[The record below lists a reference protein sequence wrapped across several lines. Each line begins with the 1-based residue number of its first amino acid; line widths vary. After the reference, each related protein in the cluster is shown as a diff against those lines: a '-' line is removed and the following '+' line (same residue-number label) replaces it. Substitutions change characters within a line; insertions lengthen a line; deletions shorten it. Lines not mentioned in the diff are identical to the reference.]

1 MNPTATKIN
10 ELKEQKEKKRM
21 HPVKKFFLYVIL
33 LATLVTTLYFTFV
46 YYVPY
51 SEGVRSGELIK
62 ISKKGYVIKTWEGEV
77 SQGISGAQVF
87 QFSVMDNHPT
97 VIDSLKKL
105 QGNFVKVEYI
115 ERYRTFFWWGD
126 TRYFITKVEKES
138 SPYFRE

>member
-1 MNPTATKIN
+1 MNPTVTKIN
-10 ELKEQKEKKRM
+10 ELKEQKEKKKM

-33 LATLVTTLYFTFV
+33 LATVITSLYFTFV

-62 ISKKGYVIKTWEGEV
+62 ISKKGYVIKTWEGEI

-87 QFSVMDNHPT
+87 KFSVMDNQPA
-97 VIDSLKKL
+97 VIDSLKKF
-105 QGNFVKVEYI
+105 QGNFVKVEYV

-126 TRYFITKVEKES
+126 TRHFITKVERES

>member
-1 MNPTATKIN
+1 MAESLSFVAHNHKPVDII
-10 ELKEQKEKKRM
+10 KK
-21 HPVKKFFLYVIL
+21 IL
-33 LATLVTTLYFTFV
+33 LWTIGLTTTGAVLLVLFALFGN
-46 YYVPY
+46 Y
-51 SEGVRSGELIK
+51 SGGERVGHIIK

-87 QFSVMDNHPT
+87 SFSVMDNHPT

>member
-10 ELKEQKEKKRM
+10 ELKALKEKKKM
-21 HPVKKFFLYVIL
+21 HPVKKFFLYL
-33 LATLVTTLYFTFV
+33 LLFVALITTLYFTFI

-62 ISKKGYVIKTWEGEV
+62 ISKKGYVIKTWEGEI

-87 QFSVMDNHPT
+87 KFSVMDNQPQ
-97 VIDSLKKL
+97 VIDSLKKF
-105 QGNFVKVEYI
+105 QGNFVKVEYV
-115 ERYRTFFWWGD
+115 ERYKTFFWWGD
-126 TRYFITKVEKES
+126 TRHFITKVERES

>member
-21 HPVKKFFLYVIL
+21 HPIKKFFLYVFL
-33 LATLVTTLYFTFV
+33 LVITSISLYFTFL

-62 ISKKGYVIKTWEGEV
+62 ISKKGYVIKTWEGEI

-87 QFSVMDNHPT
+87 KFSVMDNQPA
-97 VIDSLKKL
+97 VIDSLKKY
-105 QGNFVKVEYI
+105 QGNFIKVEYV
-115 ERYRTFFWWGD
+115 ERYKTFFWWGD
-126 TRYFITKVEKES
+126 THYFITKVEKES

>member
-10 ELKEQKEKKRM
+10 ELTEQKTKKRM
-21 HPVKKFFLYVIL
+21 HPVKKFFLYVL
-33 LATLVTTLYFTFV
+33 LLTTLVTTIYFTFV

-62 ISKKGYVIKTWEGEV
+62 ISKKGYVIKTWEGEI

-87 QFSVMDNHPT
+87 QFSIMDNQPA
-97 VIDSLKKL
+97 VIDSLKKY
-105 QGNFVKVEYI
+105 QGNFIKVEYV
-115 ERYRTFFWWGD
+115 ERYKTFFWWGD
-126 TRYFITKVEKES
+126 THYFITKVEKES